1 MRCFKPVCGWRD
13 SNPHAS
19 RHQILSLARLP
30 ITPHPQGVFFDKTAA
45 NVHCYFL
52 LSCNFICCG
61 NISYVCYFVVL
72 QIKGMIKIKPGDIPV
87 PKFQGLLQ
95 HAVAPRPIALAS
107 TVDANGN
114 PNLSPFS
121 FFNVFSAN
129 PPILV
134 FSPARRVRNNTTK
147 DTLENV
153 LATREV
159 VINVVTYAMVQQ
171 TSLASSEYPTGVNEF
186 IKAGFNPVQSEIVKP
201 YRVKESPVQFEC
213 RVTDVIPLGNQG
225 GAGHL
230 VICQVELM
238 HISPDILN
246 EEGMIDQHK
255 IDLVARLGKDWYS
268 RNSGSA
274 LFRVEKPLEKLG
286 IGVDSIPYEI
296 KQSGIFDGND
306 LGRLG
311 NVEKLPDMEQVRDFI
326 RQLTRENSFYS
337 DIQTIS
343 KTELFQ
349 LAKDFLQDQ
358 DADPIE
364 AWMILLYAI
373 EKL

>member
-1 MRCFKPVCGWRD
+1 
-13 SNPHAS
+13 
-19 RHQILSLARLP
+19 
-30 ITPHPQGVFFDKTAA
+30 
-45 NVHCYFL
+45 
-52 LSCNFICCG
+52 
-61 NISYVCYFVVL
+61 
-72 QIKGMIKIKPGDIPV
+72 MIKIKPGEIPV
-87 PKFQGLLQ
+87 PKFQGFLQ

-107 TVDANGN
+107 TVDADGN

-147 DTLENV
+147 DTLDNV

-171 TSLASSEYPTGVNEF
+171 TSLASTEYPKGVNEF
-186 IKAGFNPVQSEIVKP
+186 IKSGFQPLQSEIVKP
-201 YRVKESPVQFEC
+201 LRVKESPIQFEC
-213 RVTDVIPLGNQG
+213 SVRDVIALGNQG

-238 HISPDILN
+238 HISPDVLN

-268 RNSGSA
+268 RNSGNA
-274 LFRVEKPLEKLG
+274 LFKVEKPLEKLG
-286 IGVDSIPYEI
+286 IGVDSIPNEI

-311 NVEKLPDMEQVRDFI
+311 NVEKLPDTEQVMNFI
-326 RQLTRENSFYS
+326 HELKSHDSSYS
-337 DIQTIS
+337 NIDNMS
-343 KTELFQ
+343 RAELFQ

-358 DADPIE
+358 DGDPLE
-364 AWMILLYAI
+364 AWMILLYAMK
-373 EKL
+373 KL

>member
-1 MRCFKPVCGWRD
+1 
-13 SNPHAS
+13 
-19 RHQILSLARLP
+19 
-30 ITPHPQGVFFDKTAA
+30 
-45 NVHCYFL
+45 
-52 LSCNFICCG
+52 
-61 NISYVCYFVVL
+61 
-72 QIKGMIKIKPGDIPV
+72 MIKIKPGEIPV
-87 PKFQGLLQ
+87 PKFQGFLQ

-107 TVDANGN
+107 TVDADGN

-147 DTLENV
+147 DTLDNV

-171 TSLASSEYPTGVNEF
+171 TSLASTEYPKGVNEF
-186 IKAGFNPVQSEIVKP
+186 IKSGFQPLQSEIVKP
-201 YRVKESPVQFEC
+201 LRVKESPIQFEC
-213 RVTDVIPLGNQG
+213 SVRDVIALGNQG

-238 HISPDILN
+238 HISPDVLN

-268 RNSGSA
+268 RNSGNA
-274 LFRVEKPLEKLG
+274 LFKVEKPLEKLG
-286 IGVDSIPYEI
+286 IGVDSIPNEI

-311 NVEKLPDMEQVRDFI
+311 NVEKLPDTEQVMNFI
-326 RQLTRENSFYS
+326 HELKSHDSSYS
-337 DIQTIS
+337 NIDNMS
-343 KTELFQ
+343 RAELFQ

-358 DADPIE
+358 DGDPVE
-364 AWMILLYAI
+364 AWMILLFAI
-373 EKL
+373 EKC